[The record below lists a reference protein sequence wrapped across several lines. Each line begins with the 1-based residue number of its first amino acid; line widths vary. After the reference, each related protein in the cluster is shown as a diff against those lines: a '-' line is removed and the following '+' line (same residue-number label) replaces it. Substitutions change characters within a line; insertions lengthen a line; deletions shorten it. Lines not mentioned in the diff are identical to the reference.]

1 MNAQNSSGN
10 KPKVNLTKKNKSN
23 TFRSVIFTILSILF
37 IAYCINLYGANN
49 LKMKEVPL
57 SDVISRANDE
67 HGNIKRIT
75 VSGNELE
82 ITLKDKDIPT
92 ETSRKDPS

>member
-37 IAYCINLYGANN
+37 IAYQSLW
-49 LKMKEVPL
+49 
-57 SDVISRANDE
+57 RQ
-67 HGNIKRIT
+67 
-75 VSGNELE
+75 
-82 ITLKDKDIPT
+82 
-92 ETSRKDPS
+92 

>member
-1 MNAQNSSGN
+1 MNAQNPSGN

-57 SDVISRANDE
+57 SDVISRANYE
-67 HGNIKRIT
+67 HVIIKRFT
-75 VSGNELE
+75 VSGNELD
-82 ITLKDKDIPT
+82 ITLNDMVIPT
-92 ETSRKDPS
+92 